1 MCVPNGFNFGVL
13 VTARV
18 FLRIISVYISA
29 PIDCYKHTLASLKNF
44 RTPLTKALKENTIHH
59 CSCKTIGLKRG
70 CRNKQTDFDD

>member
-29 PIDCYKHTLASLKNF
+29 HIGCYKYTLASLKNF
-44 RTPLTKALKENTIHH
+44 RTPLTKALKENTI
-59 CSCKTIGLKRG
+59 
-70 CRNKQTDFDD
+70 